1 MSFFKK
7 LFGNSKK
14 EEVPESS
21 PKDNV
26 NEKIPIQII
35 EEELNIRFPQ
45 RFKHFLKDK
54 LPNQNSVKIEL
65 LDGPYKFLDSLFE
78 GEVNDHYEN
87 VVSVSND
94 LNSSYYAE
102 EKEFVKIP
110 FAKSTE
116 GDGFKYLYFVAEKKS
131 EASEKIY
138 LRDIDSPATGSIP
151 LCNQL
156 PFIMRKVG
164 EINGQT
170 IVANTT
176 LNFSEANSWM
186 EIPRFIN
193 IWKDSYVTN
202 IREEQKADGCIIDL
216 YLSNYIMEDQNEN
229 FSKIEFQVVLNYQNK
244 RIQSAMAFEIDRAG
258 LLIQFANNINY
269 RIFYH
274 KLVCIVGTFASIA
287 NDLKKNH
294 NIEIVE
300 YLNTLDLRELSKQ
313 DFRGIQE
320 SKM

>member
-14 EEVPESS
+14 EEVPESTNQGS
-21 PKDNV
+21 V
-26 NEKIPIQII
+26 NDRNPIQII
-35 EEELNIRFPQ
+35 EEELNVSFPQ
-45 RFKHFLKDK
+45 RFKSFLKDK
-54 LPNQNSVKIEL
+54 LPKESSVKIEL

-78 GEVNDHYEN
+78 GEVKDNYEN

-94 LNSSYYAE
+94 LNSSYYPE

-116 GDGFKYLYFVAEKKS
+116 GDGFKYLYFVAEKDS

-138 LRDIDSPATGSIP
+138 MRDIDSPATGSIP

-156 PFIMRKVG
+156 PFIIRKVG

-170 IVANTT
+170 IVTNTT

-186 EIPRFIN
+186 EIPSFIN
-193 IWKDSYVTN
+193 IWKDSYGTN
-202 IREEQKADGCIIDL
+202 IREEQKDDSCDIDL
-216 YLSNYIMEDQNEN
+216 YLSNYIMEDKEEN
-229 FSKIEFQVVLNYQNK
+229 FSKIEVQVDINYQNK
-244 RIQSAMAFEIDRAG
+244 RIQSAMAFEIDKAG

-274 KLVCIVGTFASIA
+274 KLVCIVGTFATMA

-294 NIEIVE
+294 NIDISE

-313 DFRGIQE
+313 DFRGIEE